1 MDSEIDADGTKSTVG
16 NQADNKYQNKTS
28 QTCVLLPV
36 TWSLL
41 SIATNV
47 AFHREKVSLPQP
59 VPGQTVNTIS
69 ELASFR
75 LAKPNLVT
83 ENRSGSRTPRM
94 HPTRTIV
101 HPLKLAQAHKLRT

>member
-28 QTCVLLPV
+28 QTCVLLPA

-75 LAKPNLVT
+75 LAKPNLVI
-83 ENRSGSRTPRM
+83 ENRSGFSNSENASYPY
-94 HPTRTIV
+94 HCASLEVGSSP
-101 HPLKLAQAHKLRT
+101 